1 MTTELP
7 TALMREGFAVMGAV
21 GAPIVGALLVV
32 GLIVGLMQAATQ
44 INDSALGFL
53 PRLLA
58 TIGVT
63 WAIGP
68 WALERLATFFAAAVN
83 RMSPHL

>member
-1 MTTELP
+1 MSTELP
-7 TALMREGFAVMGAV
+7 AALMREGFAVLGAV
-21 GAPIVGALLVV
+21 GAPIVGALLLV

-58 TIGVT
+58 AIGVS

-68 WALERLATFFAAAVN
+68 WALERLANFFASAVN

>member
-1 MTTELP
+1 MSTELP

-58 TIGVT
+58 AIGVT

-83 RMSPHL
+83 HMSPHL